1 VRLKVHVISHGEVCC
16 GSRTDGEVC
25 PRRRQLSPEAAIA
38 PLLDDAA
45 LPAASRIAWA
55 QAYPARP
62 VRVVV
67 GNPVGSATDRLARV
81 MSQWLSERLGR
92 PFFVENRPGAGSN
105 IAAEAVAHAPP
116 DGYTLLLVGATNA
129 TNATLYERLNFNF
142 IRDIAPV
149 AGIMRAPFV
158 MEVTPSFRAQT
169 VPRVHR
175 LCQGQSKKDQHGLR
189 RDWERQPNFR

>member
-1 VRLKVHVISHGEVCC
+1 MKL
-16 GSRTDGEVC
+16 SRY
-25 PRRRQLSPEAAIA
+25 QFLHLAAGA
-38 PLLDDAA
+38 AA

-55 QAYPARP
+55 QSYPARP

-67 GNPVGSATDRLARV
+67 GNPVGSATDSLARV

-142 IRDIAPV
+142 RRDIAPV

-158 MEVTPSFRAQT
+158 MEVTPSLRAQT
-169 VPRVHR
+169 VPEFIAYAKANPRASDFACPR
-175 LCQGQSKKDQHGLR
+175 
-189 RDWERQPNFR
+189 WRQLSLEAAIAPLLHDASMM